1 MEEASCSP
9 VLDGELIGIRFG
21 LATHQE
27 ICTASMMGCSIS
39 HASQLSNPFLGL
51 PLEFGKCESCGTSEP
66 GKCEGHF
73 GYIDLPVPIYH
84 PNHVSE
90 LKKLLSLL
98 CLKCLKMK
106 KNKVPTKSAGLAERL
121 LSVCCED
128 AAQVSITEFKPRD
141 GVCSLQLKLPSNKK
155 PPPGFWNFLERYGFR
170 YGDGVKRILLPRE
183 VMQILRR
190 IPEETKK
197 KLATR
202 GYNPQDGYIL
212 NHIPVP
218 PNCLSVPEI
227 SDGVTIISA
236 DPSISMLKKVL
247 RRVEEISSSRSGA
260 ANFESEIDEVD
271 LLQESV
277 DQYLQVRGTGKASRE
292 SDARFGG
299 TKELSESSTKAW
311 LEKMRTLFIRKGSG
325 FSSRTVITG
334 DAYRRVNE
342 VGIPYDIAQRIT
354 FEEKVN
360 AHNIRRLQ
368 ELVDSKLCLTYSDGS
383 STYSLRE
390 GSKGHTFL
398 KPGQVVH
405 RRIMDG
411 DLVFVNRPPTTHKH
425 SLQALQVYVHE
436 DKVVKINPL
445 ICGPLSADFDGDCIH
460 LFYPQSLA
468 AKAEVMELFSVE
480 KQLLS
485 SHSGKPNLQLATDSL
500 LSLKLMFKKYFFNK
514 AAMQQLAMFVSSSLP
529 QPALLKA
536 NSAVPC
542 WTALQILQ
550 TALPAQ
556 FQSSGD
562 RHLVKDSEVLLL
574 DCSTS
579 LVPSLINDIGTSI
592 FFEKSA
598 EDVLSFFNSMQPLLM
613 ENLFSE
619 GFSVGLEDFALPRA
633 SIQDIQKG
641 LKEISPLLFHMR
653 TVYNELVEMQFEN
666 HIRKVK
672 EPVSNFILNSSAL
685 GDLIDSKSDSAM
697 NKVVQQV
704 GFLGRQLYDQGKLY
718 SKTLVE
724 DVSSLYQNKYPSD
737 IVDYPSAEFGLVHR
751 GFVHGLDP
759 VEGMIHSIATREV
772 IVRSSRG
779 LSEPGTLFKNL
790 MATLRDVVICYDGT
804 VRNVC
809 SNSIIQFEYGVKSGS
824 GPENLFPAGEPVGV
838 LAATAMSNP
847 AYKAVLDSTPSSNS
861 SWDLMKE
868 ILLCKVNFKNEL
880 IDRRVVLY
888 LNDCGCGR
896 KYCREH
902 AAYLVKNRLKKV
914 SLKDTAVEYQKE
926 RAAGSMEIDSG
937 LVGHMLLRELN
948 LGMSEILQKC
958 EETINSFRRKKAG
971 KKMNIG
977 EIFKRTIL
985 SYSECCSFH
994 QSSADN
1000 RSGSP
1005 CLMFFYQDFNNSELE
1020 AISQMLADFICP
1032 VLLKTV
1038 IKGDPRISS
1047 ANIIWINSESTTWIR
1062 SPNKSLKGELALDVV
1077 LEKSV
1082 VKQSGDA
1089 WRIALDCCLPVL
1101 HLIDTRRS
1109 IPYAIKQV
1117 QELLG
1122 VSCAFDQAVQ
1132 RLAKAVAMVAKG
1144 VLKEHLILLA
1154 NSMTCAG
1161 NFVGF
1166 NPGGY
1171 KALSRALNIQV
1182 PFTEA
1187 TLFTP
1192 KKCFERAAEKCHMD
1206 SLLSIVAS
1214 CSWGKHVAVGTGSR
1228 FEILWD
1234 TKEGGLNEVGG
1245 VDVFNFLHMVNAAN
1259 GEELTTAALGTEIDD
1274 LVPDYENGDVSLS
1287 PEYNSSSDKPV
1298 FEDIV
1303 KFPDNFENV
1312 PGKSSWDSIYT
1323 ASTGGK
1329 DWGAVKIGTQDGISA
1344 ETQADSTSA
1353 WGIKTPRED
1362 DTSPWGTAKTATEDA
1377 PSAWGTKTVKEDA
1390 PSAWGIKTAREDAP
1404 SPWGTA
1410 KTATEDASS
1419 AWGTKT
1425 VKEDAPSAW
1434 GIKTA
1439 REDTPSPWG
1448 TAKTA
1453 TGDALSAWGT
1463 KTLKEDAPSAWGTKT
1478 VREDAPSPWGTA
1490 KRATEDAP
1498 SAWGAKSATEDAL
1511 SPWGTAKTAAEDA
1524 PSAWGVKA
1532 VKKDASSP
1540 WETKT
1545 ATEDATTAWGRN
1557 NEKKHVLTAEVLE
1570 DSKAREDAT
1579 SGWGT
1584 ENAENAQSTWRTS
1597 TESENGWSGR
1607 GGSKVESTDV
1617 QSQKAVENP
1626 KGWNDFSA
1634 GVRKPQT
1641 ENAGSGWGMKGSE
1654 KKGDIELEQDEST
1667 RHSWKQKSA
1676 DASSQ
1681 GAWERQKSPDTS
1693 KGTWEQP
1700 KSAEMSHGAWG
1711 QQKSPDVS
1719 QGVWGLEKPAST
1731 NSQGSWGQQ
1740 KSPEIPQGN
1749 WGQQTSPDIS
1759 QGAWGQQKSPEMSQG
1774 SWGQQKPSDTSQPA
1788 TVNQWDSQSEAAVER
1803 HQQWGHNGDS
1813 NKRKRFEGGRSWGP
1827 NAGEWKGKNSRP
1839 AKSPGMVNYDSSV
1852 AAIYTATRQRLDI
1865 FTSEEQDV
1873 LSHIEPTM
1881 LSIRR
1886 IMHQSGYNDG
1896 DQLSAEDHSFI
1907 LDKVFNFHPEK
1918 EAKMGSGIDYF
1929 TVDRHGS
1936 FQESRCLFVISTDGR
1951 KEDFSY
1957 RKCLQNMIKEKYPE
1971 LAEAFND
1978 KYFRRPR
1985 PRNPMFSQ
1993 TPPERTGNETQ

>member
-9 VLDGELIGIRFG
+9 VLDGELVGIKFG
-21 LATHQE
+21 LATHHE

-73 GYIDLPVPIYH
+73 GYIDLPLPIYH

-90 LKKLLSLL
+90 LKRLLSFL

-106 KNKVPTKSAGLAERL
+106 KNKVPSKSVGLAERL

-128 AAQVSITEFKPRD
+128 ASQVSIAEIKPTD
-141 GVCSLQLKLPSNKK
+141 GACSLQLKLPSNKK

-170 YGDGVKRILLPRE
+170 YGDGVKRTLLPRE
-183 VMQILRR
+183 VMQILKR
-190 IPEETKK
+190 IPEDTRR
-197 KLATR
+197 KLAAK

-227 SDGVTIISA
+227 SDGVTVMSA

-247 RRVEEISSSRSGA
+247 RQVEMITSSRSGT
-260 ANFESEIDEVD
+260 ANFESEIVEANE
-271 LLQESV
+271 LQAIV
-277 DQYLQVRGTGKASRE
+277 DQYLQVRGTGKASRDI
-292 SDARFGG
+292 DARFGV
-299 TKELSESSTKAW
+299 TKELNDSSTKAW

-342 VGIPYDIAQRIT
+342 VGIPYEIAQRIT

-360 AHNIRRLQ
+360 VHNIRRLQ

-398 KPGQVVH
+398 RPGQVVH

-425 SLQALQVYVHE
+425 SLQALQVYVH
-436 DKVVKINPL
+436 DDHVVKINPL

-500 LSLKLMFKKYFFNK
+500 LSLKMMFKKYFFDK
-514 AAMQQLAMFVSSSLP
+514 AAAQQLAMFVSSSLP

-536 NSAVPC
+536 NSAVPY

-550 TALPAQ
+550 TALPAH
-556 FQSSGD
+556 FECSGD
-562 RHLVKDSEVLLL
+562 RHLVSASEVLKL
-574 DCSTS
+574 DCNTS
-579 LVPSLINDIGTSI
+579 LIPALINDIGTSI

-598 EDVLSFFNSMQPLLM
+598 EDVLNFFNSMQPLLM

-619 GFSVGLEDFALPRA
+619 GFSVGLEDFAMSRE
-633 SIQDIQKG
+633 SIQEIRKG
-641 LKEISPLLFHMR
+641 LKIISPLLYHMR
-653 TVYNELVEMQFEN
+653 TTYNELVELQLEN
-666 HIRKVK
+666 HIRTVK
-672 EPVSNFILNSSAL
+672 QPVSNFISNSSAL

-697 NKVVQQV
+697 NKVTQQV

-724 DVSSLYQNKYPSD
+724 DVSSLYQSKYPSD
-737 IVDYPSAEFGLVHR
+737 SVDYPSAEFGLVHS

-824 GPENLFPAGEPVGV
+824 SPQNLFPAGEPVGV

-868 ILLCKVNFKNEL
+868 ILLCKVSFKNEL
-880 IDRRVVLY
+880 IDRRVILY

-896 KYCREH
+896 NYCREH
-902 AAYLVKNRLKKV
+902 AAYLVKNQLKKV
-914 SLKDTAVEYQKE
+914 SLKDTAVEFMIEYQNQ

-937 LVGHMLLRELN
+937 LVGHVHLNEMLLRELN
-948 LGMSEILQKC
+948 LGMYEILQKC
-958 EETINSFRRKKAG
+958 EETINSFRRKKVG

-977 EIFKRTIL
+977 DIFKRTVL

-1000 RSGSP
+1000 GSGSP

-1020 AISQMLADFICP
+1020 AISQILADFICP

-1101 HLIDTRRS
+1101 HVIDTRRS

-1132 RLAKAVAMVAKG
+1132 RLATAVAMVAKG

-1206 SLLSIVAS
+1206 SLSSIVAS

-1234 TKEGGLNEVGG
+1234 TREGGLNEEGG
-1245 VDVFNFLHMVNAAN
+1245 IDVFNFLHMVNAAN
-1259 GEELTTAALGTEIDD
+1259 GEESTTAALGAEIDD
-1274 LVPDYENGDVSLS
+1274 LVPEYENGDVSLS
-1287 PEYNSSSDKPV
+1287 PEHNCTSDKPV

-1303 KFPDNFENV
+1303 EFPDSFENV
-1312 PGKSSWDSIYT
+1312 PGKSSRDSSLNT
-1323 ASTGGK
+1323 ASSGGK
-1329 DWGAVKIGTQDGISA
+1329 DWGAVKVGRQDSISA
-1344 ETQADSTSA
+1344 ETQVDSTSA
-1353 WGIKTPRED
+1353 WG
-1362 DTSPWGTAKTATEDA
+1362 AKVSTEDA
-1377 PSAWGTKTVKEDA
+1377 PSAWGT
-1390 PSAWGIKTAREDAP
+1390 
-1404 SPWGTA
+1404 A
-1410 KTATEDASS
+1410 KTAT
-1419 AWGTKT
+1419 
-1425 VKEDAPSAW
+1425 
-1434 GIKTA
+1434 
-1439 REDTPSPWG
+1439 
-1448 TAKTA
+1448 
-1453 TGDALSAWGT
+1453 
-1463 KTLKEDAPSAWGTKT
+1463 KEDAPSAWGTKT
-1478 VREDAPSPWGTA
+1478 S
-1490 KRATEDAP
+1490 TEDAP
-1498 SAWGAKSATEDAL
+1498 SAWG
-1511 SPWGTAKTAAEDA
+1511 TAKTAT
-1524 PSAWGVKA
+1524 
-1532 VKKDASSP
+1532 SP
-1540 WETKT
+1540 WETNTGREDSTSGWGTST
-1545 ATEDATTAWGRN
+1545 AREDATTAWGKS
-1557 NEKKHVLTAEVLE
+1557 NEKKHVE

-1579 SGWGT
+1579 SCWGT
-1584 ENAENAQSTWRTS
+1584 ENPQSTWRTS
-1597 TESENGWSGR
+1597 TESENGWSG
-1607 GGSKVESTDV
+1607 GGVSKAESTDV
-1617 QSQKAVENP
+1617 QSKKAQEDSTSN
-1626 KGWNDFSA
+1626 GWNAFS
-1634 GVRKPQT
+1634 GGPTKPQK
-1641 ENAGSGWGMKGSE
+1641 ENAGSGWGMKGFE
-1654 KKGDIELEQDEST
+1654 KKDGNELEQDKST
-1667 RHSWKQKSA
+1667 ARHSWGQQKPAGTSQGPWAQQKSPEISKDAWGQQNAATSEGAWGQEKPADTSQGSWGRQKSPEISKGAWQEQKPA
-1676 DASSQ
+1676 DANSHSTW
-1681 GAWERQKSPDTS
+1681 GRQKSPDIS
-1693 KGTWEQP
+1693 E
-1700 KSAEMSHGAWG
+1700 GAWG
-1711 QQKSPDVS
+1711 QQKPD
-1719 QGVWGLEKPAST
+1719 T
-1731 NSQGSWGQQ
+1731 TSQGSWGQQ
-1740 KSPEIPQGN
+1740 KSPEMSQGT
-1749 WGQQTSPDIS
+1749 WGRQKSPDISQGTWGRQKSPDIS
-1759 QGAWGQQKSPEMSQG
+1759 QGA
-1774 SWGQQKPSDTSQPA
+1774 WGQQKPSDTSQPA
-1788 TVNQWDSQSEAAVER
+1788 TVNQWDSPSAGDGSAGER
-1803 HQQWGHNGDS
+1803 QQQWGHNGDA
-1813 NKRKRFEGGRSWGP
+1813 NKKRRFEGGRSWGP
-1827 NAGEWKGKNSRP
+1827 NAGEWKSKNSRP
-1839 AKSPGMVNYDSSV
+1839 ANADSSV
-1852 AAIYTATRQRLDI
+1852 AALYTATRQRLDI
-1865 FTSEEQDV
+1865 FTSEEQHV
-1873 LSHIEPTM
+1873 LSHIEPIM

-1896 DQLSAEDHSFI
+1896 DRLSDEDQSYI
-1907 LDKVFNFHPEK
+1907 LENVFTHHPDKDV
-1918 EAKMGSGIDYF
+1918 KMGSGIDYF

-1957 RKCLQNMIKEKYPE
+1957 RKCLQNMIKGKHPE

-1978 KYFRRPR
+1978 KYFSKPR
-1985 PRNPMFSQ
+1985 RNPMFGQ
-1993 TPPERTGNETQ
+1993 TPPERTGNEETQ

>member
-1 MEEASCSP
+1 MEEASCSS
-9 VLDGELIGIRFG
+9 VLDGELIGIKFG

-51 PLEFGKCESCGTSEP
+51 PLEFGKCESCGASEP

-73 GYIDLPVPIYH
+73 GYIDLPLPIYH

-90 LKKLLSLL
+90 LKKLLSCL
-98 CLKCLKMK
+98 CLHCLKIK

-128 AAQVSITEFKPRD
+128 ASQVSIAEIKPTD
-141 GVCSLQLKLPSNKK
+141 GTCSLQLKLPSNKK

-170 YGDGVKRILLPRE
+170 YGDGVKRALLPRE
-183 VMQILRR
+183 VMQILKR
-190 IPEETKK
+190 IPEDTKK
-197 KLATR
+197 KLAAK

-227 SDGVTIISA
+227 SDGVTVMSA

-247 RRVEEISSSRSGA
+247 RQVELITGSRSGT
-260 ANFESEIDEVD
+260 ANFEAEIVEANE
-271 LLQESV
+271 LQAVV

-292 SDARFGG
+292 SDVRFGG
-299 TKELSESSTKAW
+299 TKELSESSTKQW

-342 VGIPYDIAQRIT
+342 VGIPYEIAQRIT

-360 AHNIRRLQ
+360 VHNIRRLQ
-368 ELVDSKLCLTYSDGS
+368 ELVDSKLCLSYRDGS

-460 LFYPQSLA
+460 LFYPQSLV

-500 LSLKLMFKKYFFNK
+500 LSIKMMFKKYFFDK
-514 AAMQQLAMFVSSSLP
+514 VAMQQLAMFVSSSLP
-529 QPALLKA
+529 EPTLLRA
-536 NSAVPC
+536 NSAVPY

-550 TALPAQ
+550 TALPPH
-556 FQSSGD
+556 FESSGD
-562 RHLVKDSEVLLL
+562 RHLVKDSEVLKL
-574 DCSTS
+574 DCTTS
-579 LVPSLINDIGTSI
+579 LVPALINDIGTSI

-613 ENLFSE
+613 ENVFSE
-619 GFSVGLEDFALPRA
+619 GFTVGLEDFAMPGA

-641 LKEISPLLFHMR
+641 VKEISPLLYHMR
-653 TVYNELVEMQFEN
+653 RVYNELVEMQLEN

-724 DVSSLYQNKYPSD
+724 DVSSLYKSKYPSN
-737 IVDYPSAEFGLVHR
+737 IVDYPSVEFGLVHS
-751 GFVHGLDP
+751 GFIHGLDP

-809 SNSIIQFEYGVKSGS
+809 SNSIIQCEYGAKSGCS
-824 GPENLFPAGEPVGV
+824 PQNLFPAGEPVGV

-847 AYKAVLDSTPSSNS
+847 AYKAVLDSTPRSNS

-868 ILLCKVNFKNEL
+868 ILLCKVSFKNEL

-902 AAYLVKNRLKKV
+902 AAYLVKNQLKKV
-914 SLKDTAVEYQKE
+914 SLKDAALDFMIEYQGQ
-926 RAAGSMEIDSG
+926 RAAGNMEIGSG
-937 LVGHMLLRELN
+937 LVGHVHLNEMLIRELN
-948 LGMSEILQKC
+948 LGMYEILQKC
-958 EETINSFRRKKAG
+958 EETISSFQRKKVG
-971 KKMNIG
+971 KKTNIRD
-977 EIFKRTIL
+977 IFKRTVL
-985 SYSECCSFH
+985 SYSDCCSFH
-994 QSSADN
+994 QSSAGN
-1000 RSGSP
+1000 ISGSP
-1005 CLMFFYQDFNNSELE
+1005 CLMFFYQDFSNSELE
-1020 AISQMLADFICP
+1020 AISQILADFICP
-1032 VLLKTV
+1032 VLLETV

-1062 SPNKSLKGELALDVV
+1062 SPNKCLKGELALDVV

-1089 WRIALDCCLPVL
+1089 WRITLDCCLPVL

-1132 RLAKAVAMVAKG
+1132 RLATAVAMVAKG

-1206 SLLSIVAS
+1206 SLSSIVAS

-1234 TKEGGLNEVGG
+1234 TREGGLTEEGG
-1245 VDVFNFLHMVNAAN
+1245 VDVFNFLHMVNAVN
-1259 GEELTTAALGTEIDD
+1259 GEDLTTAALGTEIDD
-1274 LVPDYENGDVSLS
+1274 LVPEYENGEVSLS
-1287 PEYNSSSDKPV
+1287 PEHNCSHKPV
-1298 FEDIV
+1298 FEEIIE
-1303 KFPDNFENV
+1303 FPDHFEDA
-1312 PGKSSWDSIYT
+1312 PGKSSWDSINT

-1329 DWGAVKIGTQDGISA
+1329 DWGAVNIGTQDGISA
-1344 ETQADSTSA
+1344 ESEVDSTSP
-1353 WGIKTPRED
+1353 WGIKTAREEAPSPWGAAKIAKED
-1362 DTSPWGTAKTATEDA
+1362 APSPWGTAKTAKEDA
-1377 PSAWGTKTVKEDA
+1377 PSPWGTAKISTVDGPSAWGTKTKEDA
-1390 PSAWGIKTAREDAP
+1390 PSSWGSAKSVTEDASAWATAKTAPVDATAAWGTKTTTEEAPSPWGAAKIAKEDAPSPWGTAKTAKEDAP

-1410 KTATEDASS
+1410 KTATVDGPSAWGSAKSVTEDASAWATAKTAPVDATAAWGTNTTTEEAPSLWESAKSATEDAS

-1425 VKEDAPSAW
+1425 TKE
-1434 GIKTA
+1434 
-1439 REDTPSPWG
+1439 ETPSPWG

-1453 TGDALSAWGT
+1453 TVDALSSWGTNAWGQ
-1463 KTLKEDAPSAWGTKT
+1463 
-1478 VREDAPSPWGTA
+1478 
-1490 KRATEDAP
+1490 
-1498 SAWGAKSATEDAL
+1498 
-1511 SPWGTAKTAAEDA
+1511 
-1524 PSAWGVKA
+1524 
-1532 VKKDASSP
+1532 KKPADTSS
-1540 WETKT
+1540 
-1545 ATEDATTAWGRN
+1545 
-1557 NEKKHVLTAEVLE
+1557 
-1570 DSKAREDAT
+1570 
-1579 SGWGT
+1579 
-1584 ENAENAQSTWRTS
+1584 
-1597 TESENGWSGR
+1597 
-1607 GGSKVESTDV
+1607 
-1617 QSQKAVENP
+1617 
-1626 KGWNDFSA
+1626 
-1634 GVRKPQT
+1634 
-1641 ENAGSGWGMKGSE
+1641 
-1654 KKGDIELEQDEST
+1654 
-1667 RHSWKQKSA
+1667 KQKSP
-1676 DASSQ
+1676 
-1681 GAWERQKSPDTS
+1681 EI
-1693 KGTWEQP
+1693 
-1700 KSAEMSHGAWG
+1700 AEGAWG
-1711 QQKSPDVS
+1711 QQK
-1719 QGVWGLEKPAST
+1719 PAD
-1731 NSQGSWGQQ
+1731 
-1740 KSPEIPQGN
+1740 
-1749 WGQQTSPDIS
+1749 TSS
-1759 QGAWGQQKSPEMSQG
+1759 MGAWGSEKSLEIAEGAWDQK
-1774 SWGQQKPSDTSQPA
+1774 KPAGTSEPA
-1788 TVNQWDSQSEAAVER
+1788 TISQWDSPSVGDGNAGER
-1803 HQQWGHNGDS
+1803 LQVWGHNGDA
-1813 NKRKRFEGGRSWGP
+1813 NKRRRFEGGRGWGS
-1827 NAGEWKGKNSRP
+1827 NAGEWKGKNSHP
-1839 AKSPGMVNYDSSV
+1839 AKSPGMVNNDSSV
-1852 AAIYTATRQRLDI
+1852 AAIYTTTRQRLDI

-1873 LSHIEPTM
+1873 LSHIEPIM

-1896 DQLSAEDHSFI
+1896 DRFSDEDHKYI
-1907 LDKVFNFHPEK
+1907 LDKVFNFHPDK
-1918 EAKMGSGIDYF
+1918 DGKMGSGIDYF

-1957 RKCLQNMIKEKYPE
+1957 RKCLQNMVNEKYPE
-1971 LAEAFND
+1971 LADEFNA
-1978 KYFRRPR
+1978 KYFVQPR
-1985 PRNPMFSQ
+1985 PRNPSFSR
-1993 TPPERTGNETQ
+1993 TPPPETQ